1 MGLSWGATEKEKSH
15 QQQQQRIQEL
25 KDF

>member
-15 QQQQQRIQEL
+15 QQQQQHIQEL